1 MVRSIT
7 LELTTSGL
15 CALGLNVSV
24 PLFPSSVK
32 QQNVLIRGMEMWVER
47 LPGEFGALVPGMS

>member
-7 LELTTSGL
+7 LELTTSWL

-32 QQNVLIRGMEMWVER
+32 QQNVLIWGMDMWVER
-47 LPGEFGALVPGMS
+47 LPGEFSALVPGMS